1 MKHHTPVDRHCSWGS
16 GGFMLVL
23 LWLLSLQ
30 PQAVHAQQTGLGVDL
45 SLIDGVELT
54 PANIFNYRLENR
66 GQQSQNVL
74 VRGRVYYRQSALN
87 FTYEYH
93 ISLQPGVTQ
102 VSRDMISAPTWN
114 FSGPALKELFQQYN
128 KLPQGTYE
136 YCVSVYPPGTS
147 PEYTPGDEPQSCVYQ
162 TVDDLFLI
170 NLLSP
175 DNDAKIYEYNPM
187 LSWVVNYPF
196 ASELTYRLR
205 VAELKTGQNPQNA
218 ITRNNAMYQDNNVM
232 STSAVYPV
240 TARPLQ
246 KWQPYVW
253 TVDAYYKGILLG
265 GAEVW
270 KFTIIDDSVMQAL
283 PKESYY
289 VDIRNEV
296 RNIQY
301 DAVGKIRIKY
311 QQDEKETD
319 VMSFLLRDADGKQI
333 SLKTKSYPAI
343 LGDNRIDLDL
353 ETEVRLKHLGKYEL
367 QVTNS
372 LGEHFMVPFRYINP
386 DFVK

>member
-1 MKHHTPVDRHCSWGS
+1 
-16 GGFMLVL
+16 MLLLL

-102 VSRDMISAPTWN
+102 VSRDMISAPVWN
-114 FSGPALKELFQQYN
+114 FSSPGLKELFQQYN

-270 KFTIIDDSVMQAL
+270 KFTIIDDSEYMAADVEQ
-283 PKESYY
+283 SYY
-289 VDIRNEV
+289 EFDRHNGDTRINAYGSLCLKYISELNADTLNVSIVDN
-296 RNIQY
+296 
-301 DAVGKIRIKY
+301 DG
-311 QQDEKETD
+311 
-319 VMSFLLRDADGKQI
+319 SFTAYKDKPLPVK
-333 SLKTKSYPAI
+333 
-343 LGDNRIDLDL
+343 LGDNRIKIEL
-353 ETEVRLKHLGKYEL
+353 EQQVSLKHEGKYTAIVL
-367 QVTNS
+367 HGQNKK
-372 LGEHFMVPFRYINP
+372 FIIPFTYYNP
-386 DFVK
+386 LFLKNKQ